1 MRGALGICAA
11 VLLLACACAVSLPG
25 PATAGHNSKDCGIV
39 SQGTTDYRVHAL
51 RLKCKV
57 ARKGTAKYLRT
68 QEPRSGY
75 DCAPT
80 EGGSFYCQDP
90 PKAYWG
96 IRL

>member
-1 MRGALGICAA
+1 MRRAVDIGAMVA
-11 VLLLACACAVSLPG
+11 VLACSVAVLAPG
-25 PATAGHNSKDCGIV
+25 AATAGHASKNCGV
-39 SQGTTDYRVHAL
+39 LSQGSSDYRIHAL

-57 ARKGTAKYLRT
+57 ARKASVQYLRNG
-68 QEPRSGY
+68 QPRSGY

-80 EGGSFYCQDP
+80 EGGSFYCQNP